1 MTKKKSHLITLLSLL
16 LLPALMTA
24 FASCK
29 SDCIGT
35 ALTTDSIKIE
45 NNEDS
50 LATASLVFDYPT
62 EGRPKMLDSVRAY
75 INETLYHCFYPG
87 ENGKS
92 KYAELYM
99 GDLESGKKVG
109 KFYGKA
115 FAEEMK
121 QMRHADGMD
130 KTSAPYSHYLTL
142 RKVEDTDFFTSYVLH
157 NYWYTGGAHGSDFTE
172 GATISKFDGH
182 VLSYPIDTL
191 RLMDIQPLLAQ
202 GIADYLNTAKQW
214 DDNITAKNIRDY
226 LFLSGDTIPL
236 PAARPYLTAKGI
248 MMVYQ
253 QYEIGPYAM
262 GQPSFVIP
270 YDKVMPF
277 LTKDAKSVITPML
290 EIEKKENKK

>member
-1 MTKKKSHLITLLSLL
+1 M
-16 LLPALMTA
+16 
-24 FASCK
+24 
-29 SDCIGT
+29 
-35 ALTTDSIKIE
+35 
-45 NNEDS
+45 
-50 LATASLVFDYPT
+50 
-62 EGRPKMLDSVRAY
+62 RAY

-92 KYAELYM
+92 KYAELYK